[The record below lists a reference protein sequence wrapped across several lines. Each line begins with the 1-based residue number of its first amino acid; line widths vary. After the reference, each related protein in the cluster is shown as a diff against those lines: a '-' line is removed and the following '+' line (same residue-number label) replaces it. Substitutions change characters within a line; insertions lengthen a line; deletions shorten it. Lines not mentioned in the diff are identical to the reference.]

1 MRKII
6 NLFKRV
12 PFEDYDKFDNSP
24 ATVKESQG
32 DDLSQIADKE
42 LVVNNNNELL
52 IRRKEKVFKVGGG
65 VGKQGK
71 DGKDGV
77 AKNGLDGVNAYVYI
91 AYASDDEGADFTMT
105 FDPDLDYIAILGV
118 DEEIE
123 TPEASDFDGL
133 WKDYKGQPIDH
144 VSFTS
149 TTALSGL
156 PNEPGEIDTY
166 TVWGDVGETIN
177 LGTFDVYNG
186 NDGIDGTDGTN
197 GTNGVGVPI
206 GGTTG
211 QALVK
216 KTNADYD
223 TEWATLGAVLG
234 LTEVSFFNLELLSD
248 ITPLS
253 NLSVIVSLSTV

>member
-186 NDGIDGTDGTN
+186 NDG
-197 GTNGVGVPI
+197 VG
-206 GGTTG
+206 G
-211 QALVK
+211 ALVDL
-216 KTNADYD
+216 TDVNASSPSDGQVLTYN
-223 TEWATLGAVLG
+223 TATSKWIPTTIAAAAVL
-234 LTEVSFFNLELLSD
+234 LMS
-248 ITPLS
+248 
-253 NLSVIVSLSTV
+253 LSVDSWWGLQVFDFSASTIVLAE

>member
-52 IRRKEKVFKVGGG
+52 IRRKEKVFKISGGM
-65 VGKQGK
+65 GKQGK

-105 FDPDLDYIAILGV
+105 PDPDLDYIAILGV

-133 WKDYKGQPIDH
+133 WKNYKGQSIDH

-149 TTALSGL
+149 TTAISGL

-186 NDGIDGTDGTN
+186 NDGIDGTN

-211 QALVK
+211 QVLVK

-223 TEWATLGAVLG
+223 TEWITASVGAITL
-234 LTEVSFFNLELLSD
+234 LLS
-248 ITPLS
+248 
-253 NLSVIVSLSTV
+253 LSVDSWWGLQVFNFSASTIVLAE